1 MRFLKFFGICFA
13 VVGALGGF
21 GTAIY
26 HKEYFIGVCV
36 LALAAMAFPTVRKWY
51 KDITFEA

>member
-36 LALAAMAFPTVRKWY
+36 LALAAMAFPTVKKWY